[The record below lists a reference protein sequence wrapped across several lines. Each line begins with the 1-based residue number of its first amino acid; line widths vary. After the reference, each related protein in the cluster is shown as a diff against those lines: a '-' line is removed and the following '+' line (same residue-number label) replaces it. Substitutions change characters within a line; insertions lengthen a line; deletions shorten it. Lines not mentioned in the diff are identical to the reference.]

1 MRFEDLSA
9 KSNISYHSELN
20 PAAWEGDKLKL
31 EVRVKL
37 LAIAKLFIKYL
48 DIPNFETIDIVLTGS
63 MANYNWTKYSDFDL
77 HIITDYSNLE
87 CDDIA
92 EEFYRAK
99 KQLWNAAHDITINGH
114 EVELYVEDSKTPPVS
129 QGVYSVLNGK
139 WINKPTYKIPSI
151 NDRVV
156 TQKARILANIIDRT
170 INSNT
175 TVDELEKISNK
186 IKQMRRSGLDK
197 GGEFSI
203 ENLAFKILRNQG
215 YIDKLRNAK
224 NRIFDKELSI

>member
-1 MRFEDLSA
+1 M
-9 KSNISYHSELN
+9 
-20 PAAWEGDKLKL
+20 
-31 EVRVKL
+31 V
-37 LAIAKLFIKYL
+37 
-48 DIPNFETIDIVLTGS
+48 
-63 MANYNWTKYSDFDL
+63 NYNWTKYSDFDL
-77 HIITDYSNLE
+77 HVITDYSTLE

-92 EEFYRAK
+92 EEFYKAK
-99 KQLWNAAHDITINGH
+99 KQLWNTSHNITINSH
-114 EVELYVEDSKTPPVS
+114 EVEMYVEDSKTPPVS

-151 NDRVV
+151 NDSAV

-175 TVDELEKISNK
+175 TIDELEKISNR